1 MAYKIKKFKS
11 VKKNK
16 ATFSGAMFLSAFVL
30 FCLILLTAV
39 SLGVFFYKFIA
50 EEVDAEMRRTVNI
63 AADNYK
69 INGEPSA
76 KYHVSASAYSSR
88 PAETDSTPCITATGF
103 DVCLNY
109 ALYGS
114 NNTVASNFL
123 PLHSIVKIPELY
135 GDKIFVVRD
144 RMNSRY
150 GSKNI
155 DLWMPTYFEAA
166 GFGRRQVMIEV
177 Y

>member
-1 MAYKIKKFKS
+1 MIKRARKKSIKKNDE
-11 VKKNK
+11 VVVG
-16 ATFSGAMFLSAFVL
+16 GAMFLSAFAL
-30 FCLILLTAV
+30 FALILLTAI

-76 KYHVSASAYSSR
+76 IYHVSASAYSSR

-109 ALYGS
+109 AIYGS
-114 NNTVASNFL
+114 ANTVASNFL

-135 GDKIFVVRD
+135 GDKLFVVRD

-166 GFGRRQVMIEV
+166 GFGRKQVRIEV